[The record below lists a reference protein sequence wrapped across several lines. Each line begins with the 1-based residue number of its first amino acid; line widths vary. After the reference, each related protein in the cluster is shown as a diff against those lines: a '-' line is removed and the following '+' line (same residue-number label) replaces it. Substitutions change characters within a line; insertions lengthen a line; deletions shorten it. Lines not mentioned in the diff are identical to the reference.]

1 MLAQSCASAALIA
14 ILLLTPVA
22 AAPAQPSATSP
33 QSDAALLA
41 ALTRDFDRLAPE
53 TIHPAEG
60 VLTRPYL
67 TPAGFYQEMWD
78 WDGFFIGLHW
88 ANQDAKEASLLRDWV
103 LSFTDAANADGY
115 VAGCIAPSGPRAL
128 FGKFAM
134 KPFLAQGA
142 LMAAE
147 KLNDFEWL
155 RAAWPAMVQIDAYRR
170 KTQFDARWKLWFWDY
185 ALQSGADNSAS
196 LTNDPKDRSAIL
208 AVDASFFAMREDEAM
223 AVLARRLGHAE
234 DATRY
239 RGQAAET
246 RRAIL
251 TNLWNADEG
260 VFLNRR
266 RDTGAWVRSLSW
278 SSFVPLAAGIVPR
291 EKAERMI
298 RAHLLNPK
306 EMRAPYGFRSL
317 AASDPLYN
325 NDAIIKPYSNW
336 RGPIWVN
343 ANYLDWIA
351 LRRYGFRAEAHWLA
365 VTIAGELDRDIARWG
380 SMHECYDAETGEGLA
395 PTPAQSPNGVFAG
408 FVGWNLLA
416 EDVLQ
421 CEVKGEHCMTLQI
434 EQQ

>member
-1 MLAQSCASAALIA
+1 MGCMRNELMASARRMLAPSCASAALIA

-78 WDGFFIGLHW
+78 WDGFFIGSHW

-103 LSFTDAANADGY
+103 LSFTDAADADGY

-155 RAAWPAMVQIDAYRR
+155 RAAWPAMVRIDAYRR

-208 AVDASFFAMREDEAM
+208 AVDASFFAMRERRGDGRAGATAGPCRGRY
-223 AVLARRLGHAE
+223 AVPQAGRGDAPRDPHQSLECRRGRLPEPAARYGRVGAVAE
-234 DATRY
+234 LV
-239 RGQAAET
+239 E
-246 RRAIL
+246 L
-251 TNLWNADEG
+251 C
-260 VFLNRR
+260 
-266 RDTGAWVRSLSW
+266 
-278 SSFVPLAAGIVPR
+278 AAGCR
-291 EKAERMI
+291 DC
-298 RAHLLNPK
+298 
-306 EMRAPYGFRSL
+306 
-317 AASDPLYN
+317 AA
-325 NDAIIKPYSNW
+325 
-336 RGPIWVN
+336 R
-343 ANYLDWIA
+343 
-351 LRRYGFRAEAHWLA
+351 
-365 VTIAGELDRDIARWG
+365 
-380 SMHECYDAETGEGLA
+380 
-395 PTPAQSPNGVFAG
+395 
-408 FVGWNLLA
+408 
-416 EDVLQ
+416 
-421 CEVKGEHCMTLQI
+421 
-434 EQQ
+434 